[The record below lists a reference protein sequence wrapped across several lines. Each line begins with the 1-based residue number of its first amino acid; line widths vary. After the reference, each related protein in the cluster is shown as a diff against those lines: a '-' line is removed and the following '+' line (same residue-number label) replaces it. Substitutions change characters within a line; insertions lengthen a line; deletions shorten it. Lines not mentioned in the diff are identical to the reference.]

1 MSGYGTISPLLH
13 LHLRQCTPHALEHK
27 YLDQL
32 MPVVDCVQISTG
44 VQSTDTA
51 AELRKVTAVFPSRN
65 LERTPSVVGGRVERF
80 GDIGTMIGQLEML

>member
-51 AELRKVTAVFPSRN
+51 ADLRKVTAVFASPN

-80 GDIGTMIGQLEML
+80 GDIGKMIGQLEML